1 MNIKNLPRALK
12 IYDDLRR
19 PFAQNVQR
27 LSDLTG
33 SLYHL
38 DVMGWEDVSV
48 EESAAGRYPPELLS
62 ALDQQLSEALS
73 WVGEGDFVKAREKAL
88 SLLESASL

>member
-1 MNIKNLPRALK
+1 MKNLPRALK

-48 EESAAGRYPPELLS
+48 EESAAGRYPRDMLS
-62 ALDQQLSEALS
+62 ALDQKLSEALS